1 MLAFPHFHFSIP
13 MIINSVFDFLIFPS
27 PQIVVN
33 DQIQVTLQKLFIN
46 AHLSLSSSFSLDVS
60 VDVVT

>member
-1 MLAFPHFHFSIP
+1 